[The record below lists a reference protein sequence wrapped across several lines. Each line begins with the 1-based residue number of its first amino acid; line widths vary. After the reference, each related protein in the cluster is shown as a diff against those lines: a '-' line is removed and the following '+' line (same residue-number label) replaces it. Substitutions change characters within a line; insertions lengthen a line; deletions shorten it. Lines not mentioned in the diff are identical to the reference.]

1 MSVSVSSRG
10 RLPRMLASLLAAA
23 LMILC
28 AAARAEVKIGYSD
41 WPGWLAW
48 AIAEQQ
54 GFFKK
59 HGASVKLVWFPT
71 YSDSIA
77 ALSAGQIDGNSQTWS
92 DTMAPLAKGIA
103 LKVILV
109 NDNSFGNDAVMA
121 NPKFS
126 SLKDLKGKTVALEE
140 YSVSHFLLGIGL
152 AKVGMTPR
160 DVKIVNL
167 SAGDAAAAF
176 LSGRVDA
183 ATVWNPWVNKIEL
196 SGKGKKLFSSTDAPG
211 LVPDLLVVQ
220 EKSLAANRKDYLAMV
235 KAWYDVEA
243 FIRTRPEEAVKIM
256 AKIVDMK
263 PEEYKVFLPGTR
275 FFGEKDNLEAFGPAS
290 QPRSL
295 LNVAPTIVKFLED
308 NKLIEGKP
316 DFAKAL
322 DASLVK
328 EAAASRK

>member
-1 MSVSVSSRG
+1 MSVHACSRG
-10 RLPRMLASLLAAA
+10 RLPRLFAGLLAATLLGLGA
-23 LMILC
+23 T
-28 AAARAEVKIGYSD
+28 ARAEVKIGYSD

-54 GFFKK
+54 GYFKK
-59 HGASVKLVWFPT
+59 HGASVRLVWFPT
-71 YSDSIA
+71 YTDSIA
-77 ALSAGQIDGNSQTWS
+77 ALSAGQVDGNCQTWS
-92 DTMAPLAKGIA
+92 DTMAPLAKGVP
-103 LKVILV
+103 LKVVLV

-121 NPKFS
+121 NPKFK

-140 YSVSHFLLGIGL
+140 FSVSHFLLGIGL
-152 AKVGMTPR
+152 AREGMTPR

-196 SGKGKKLFSSTDAPG
+196 SGKGRKLFSSADAPG

-220 EKSLAANRKDYLAMV
+220 EKSLAANRKDFVGMV

-243 FIRTRPEEAVKIM
+243 FIRNKPEEAVKIM
-256 AKIVDMK
+256 AKIVEMK

-275 FFGEKDNLEAFGPAS
+275 FFGETENLEAFGAAS

-295 LNVAPTIVKFLED
+295 LNVAPAVLKFLED

-328 EAAASRK
+328 EVAASRK

>member
-1 MSVSVSSRG
+1 MSGFVRSRG
-10 RLPRMLASLLAAA
+10 RLPRLVAGVLAAA
-23 LMILC
+23 CLGLS
-28 AAARAEVKIGYSD
+28 ATTRAEVKIGYSD
-41 WPGWLAW
+41 WPGWVAW

-71 YSDSIA
+71 YTDSIS

-92 DTMAPLAKGIA
+92 DTMAPLAKGVA

-109 NDNSFGNDAVMA
+109 NDNSAGNDAVMA
-121 NPKFS
+121 NPKFKT
-126 SLKDLKGKTVALEE
+126 LKELKGRTVALEE
-140 YSVSHFLLGIGL
+140 YSVSHFLLGIAL
-152 AKVGMTPR
+152 SKEGMKPK

-196 SGKGKKLFSSTDAPG
+196 SGKGRKLFSSADAPG

-220 EKSLAANRKDYLAMV
+220 EKSLAANRKDFLGMV
-235 KAWYDVEA
+235 KAWYDVEE
-243 FIRTRPEEAVKIM
+243 FIRTRPDEAVKIM
-256 AKIVDMK
+256 AKIVEMS
-263 PEEYKVFLPGTR
+263 PAEYKVFLPGTR
-275 FFGEKDNLEAFGPAS
+275 FFGEKDNLEALGPAS

-295 LNVAPTIVKFLED
+295 LNVAPVIMKFLED
-308 NKLIEGKP
+308 NKLVEGKP
-316 DFAKAL
+316 DFAKAI

-328 EAAASRK
+328 EVAASRK

>member
-1 MSVSVSSRG
+1 MNRKFRIALLG
-10 RLPRMLASLLAAA
+10 ALALAAS
-23 LMILC
+23 
-28 AAARAEVKIGYSD
+28 AAGQPAQAQQSFTIGM
-41 WPGWLAW
+41 PGIPPVFVSTQAYV
-48 AIAEQQ
+48 AEQQ

-71 YSDSIA
+71 YTDSIS

-92 DTMAPLAKGIA
+92 DTMAPLAKGVA

-109 NDNSFGNDAVMA
+109 NDNSAGNDAVMA
-121 NPKFS
+121 NPKFKT
-126 SLKDLKGKTVALEE
+126 LKDLKGRTVALEE
-140 YSVSHFLLGIGL
+140 YSVSHFLLGIAL
-152 AKVGMTPR
+152 SKEGMKPK

-196 SGKGKKLFSSTDAPG
+196 SGKGRKLFSSADAPG

-220 EKSLAANRKDYLAMV
+220 EKSLAANRKDFLGMV
-235 KAWYDVEA
+235 KAWYDVEE
-243 FIRTRPEEAVKIM
+243 FIRTKPDEAVKVM
-256 AKIVDMK
+256 AKIVEMS
-263 PEEYKVFLPGTR
+263 PEEYKVFLPGTK
-275 FFGEKDNLEAFGPAS
+275 FFGEQANLEAFGPAT

-295 LNVAPTIVKFLED
+295 LNVAPTIMKFLED

-316 DFAKAL
+316 DFAKAI

-328 EAAASRK
+328 EVAAARK